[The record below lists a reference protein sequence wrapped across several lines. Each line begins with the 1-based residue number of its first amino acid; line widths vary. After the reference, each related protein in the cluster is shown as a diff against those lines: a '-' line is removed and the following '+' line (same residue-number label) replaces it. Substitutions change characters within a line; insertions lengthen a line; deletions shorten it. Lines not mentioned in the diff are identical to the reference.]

1 MPSKTDFNV
10 SPYYDDFSEA
20 KKFHRVMYRPAF
32 AVQAR
37 ELTTQQTILQNQ
49 IEKLGDSIYK
59 HGSMV
64 IPGEA
69 IYDLNYY
76 SVKLTSFTGTL
87 SNFVGSNVTGGTSG
101 VVADVVAV
109 VATDG
114 TDPDTLFVKY
124 KNSGTD
130 NASDK
135 FTDGETLTSAVSS
148 GETAVVDTCTTGSA
162 AHIEAGT
169 YYINGFFVEVDQQT
183 LTLDKYTNTPS
194 YRVGLTIGESFIT
207 STDDT
212 SLLDNAT
219 GSSNENATGAHRF
232 KITLTLTKLSLTSTA
247 DASFVELFRLKNGK
261 IQNKPFDPNSRTSI
275 EDTLARRTF
284 DESGNY
290 VVNDFELDIRE
301 HLLSGSNRG
310 VYATGATSDD
320 GNTASE
326 SKLAFG
332 LSQGKAYVH
341 GYEIGKIG
349 TTYVDVDK
357 ARDFETDTG
366 STTRFN
372 VGSFVNVENVFGSP
386 DINFVS
392 GEVENYKTLR
402 LVDEAH
408 STRGTVF
415 GTSLAHIYDIGR
427 AKTRAFEYNAGTAAS
442 TDSGTTTMLSNSV
455 TTDVKFKH
463 FLFDVE
469 MFAHLNVSGIM
480 SGALTTGDKLTG
492 GTSGATGIVESVT
505 TEGSATIT
513 GATQAD
519 PVVVSMSGGHNFT
532 DGQQIQIASVGGMTE
547 LNTNDGGSTSIYT
560 VKNTTS
566 TTLELFTAQ
575 TAATTV
581 VEPVDGTG
589 FTAYSSGGTAKH
601 TTIVLND
608 VQGEFVGGETITAP
622 TNSRSGTVQF
632 DSIGCKGFE
641 IKDFGQTKGISMAGS
656 PTYTSNVSL
665 DSTYGD
671 NTTLT
676 GVITTVN
683 PDVSPG
689 SIIMNG
695 TDANSANAGDS
706 IILEDGTETG
716 DLVNAI
722 GLENPA
728 DQADILV
735 GSGTKFTTEL
745 KIGDQINFT
754 DDGGSSVTRIVQNIE
769 SDTRLQTVRDLSTA
783 VATSRELVRQRTK
796 IQDAITNTAIFKLP
810 YNVVKTLL
818 TTDNSGLSDTSFKIR
833 RQFVTTLSSSG
844 TATFT
849 AGTNE
854 VFTAFSEGDY
864 TLSIMAVGSGSTGAA
879 GDIISLSTGSDFS
892 LGGSP
897 TGKTLT
903 IDLGSGYNAHKV
915 KLTATISASV
925 VGAKTKTNTSGETV
939 TVDTEALATD
949 DFISLGKA
957 DVHKL
962 NSVFMAD
969 DFDTAATT
977 SDTDITRRFE
987 LDTGQRD
994 NFYDIGR
1001 LKLKA
1006 GENPP
1011 TGRLLINFDYFEHG
1025 AGNFFSVDS
1034 YSGFTYK
1041 DIPGYTS
1048 DVTGQQFPLRD
1059 CLDFRPRVDD
1069 ASTINSG
1076 GVDRSF
1082 DGTGASA
1089 IEFTKI
1095 NTDVTADLEY
1105 YLANRARV
1113 YLTSKGQF
1121 EVVKGA
1127 SAIEPG
1133 FGEQLKDAIHLYDVY
1148 MPAYTFDTD
1157 TIEIKAIDNRR
1168 YTMRDIGGLHK
1179 RLENVEYYTQL
1190 NLLEQDAKALQ
1201 IQDADGFDRFKNG
1214 FIVDNFTGH
1223 GIGDVSDPDYSIS
1236 MDMAAGE
1243 LRPSHHMDN
1252 SNLIESDSSLAN
1264 SDAMTDAI
1272 RSTNG
1277 YKKTGDLITLPYTET
1292 TEIEQ
1297 QFASTTVNLN
1307 PYDVISFVGQVT
1319 LTPDQDDWMETE
1331 TLPEM
1336 TIEIPGVFDTLTDAA
1351 GANVQE
1357 INLGTVW
1364 NEWNNNWSS
1373 IDVAGTEVTERT
1385 GQQRRNQ
1392 WPFLR
1397 RAGERTTVATQE
1409 VNNRTRTGIRTTLQP
1424 GGLRNT
1430 SIGNRVVQVAFATF
1444 IRAKDISFSA
1454 VGMKPDTRIYPF
1466 FDGVDISTLVTPTG
1480 STAGA
1485 ALTTDSTGAAT
1496 GVFALP
1502 TPTVDS
1508 NPRWRTGKRT
1518 FRLTSSSTNS
1528 KVSGLVTTSAESDY
1542 TAKGLVQTVQGT
1554 VISTRETQV
1563 QRTTQ
1568 TDSSQIIGAIGTRV
1582 VRETGGEWFDP
1593 VCQSFMV
1600 DQTDGIYVTS
1610 IEVYFASKSS
1620 AVPVTLQIRTMTNGY
1635 PTTTVVPFG
1644 EKTVAAADISTS
1656 TDAST
1661 ATKFT
1666 FPSPVFL
1673 QNGIEYA
1680 FCVISNT
1687 DEYTMYTARL
1697 GQTTLDAT
1705 RLISQQPYLGSMFK
1719 SQNASTWTADQNE
1732 DVKFKINRASF
1743 TTNTDGVVYLVNDEL
1758 PTKTLRQNPIT
1769 TIAGT
1774 TNEGINASVTSVAMV
1789 STKQFPTSGT
1799 ILIGSEQITY
1809 TGKSST
1815 ALTGLTRGANS
1826 TTAATHSSGAAVG
1839 SLEMRV
1845 HHRNHGM
1852 HGTSNNVTIAGV
1864 ASGTYNGVA
1873 STNINGTYTSIKD
1886 PKMHSYVITAQN
1898 SDFATALGDVG
1909 STTVTATRNIL
1920 FDVLQPVAGII
1931 QPPGT
1936 TIGTTL
1942 RATTGKTLEGS
1953 ETEFSLVTASNQ
1965 VAVELNEDYYM
1976 TSPKIVASAINE
1988 TNEMSSSKSLNLNI
2002 TLNSTA
2008 ENLSPVVDTTRLST
2022 HLIRNNFYS
2031 PVSGTT
2037 PDFVADTAKSGGSSA
2052 ARYVTKPIV
2061 LTNNSTALDIRL
2073 SAYVPSTSEVEM
2085 YFRTTSADDA
2095 RSIKE
2100 LAWTPFND
2108 DGSPDTA
2115 VTPTDDN
2122 KTFKE
2127 HQYSVSDLPSFTSF
2141 QLKIVL
2147 KGTISSYPPRV
2158 KDLRGIALA
2167 V

>member
-37 ELTTQQTILQNQ
+37 ELTTQQAILQNQ

-76 SVKLTSFTGTL
+76 AVKLTSFTGTL
-87 SNFVGSNVTGGTSG
+87 ANFVGSNVTGGTSG

-135 FTDGETLTSAVSS
+135 FTDGESLTSGAST
-148 GETAVVDTCTTGSA
+148 GETGVVNTCATGSA

-194 YRVGLTIGESFIT
+194 YRVGLTINETFTT

-219 GSSNENATGAHRF
+219 GSSNENASGAHRF
-232 KITLTLTKLSLTSTA
+232 KITLTLSKLSLTSTA
-247 DASFVELFRLKNGK
+247 DSNFVELFRLKSGK
-261 IQNKPFDPNSRTSI
+261 VQNKPFDPNSRTSI

-310 VYATGATSDD
+310 IYATGATSDD

-326 SKLAFG
+326 AKLAFG

-341 GYEIGKIG
+341 GYEIKKIG
-349 TTYVDVDK
+349 TTYIDVDK
-357 ARDFETDTG
+357 ARDFETDSG
-366 STTRFN
+366 STTRYN
-372 VGSFVNVENVFGSP
+372 IGSFVNVENVFGTP

-392 GEVENYKTLR
+392 GDIENYKILR

-408 STRGTVF
+408 ATRGTVF
-415 GTSLAHIYDIGR
+415 GTSLAHVFDIGR
-427 AKTRAFEYNAGTAAS
+427 AKTRAFEFHSGNAVS
-442 TDSGTTTMLSNSV
+442 PDSGTTTHLSNAN
-455 TTDVKFKH
+455 TTNVKFKH

-469 MFAHLNVSGIM
+469 MFAHVNVSGIM

-492 GTSGATGIVESVT
+492 GTSGATGIVESIT

-513 GATQAD
+513 GATQAE

-532 DGQQIQIASVGGMTE
+532 DGQQVVIASVAGMTDI
-547 LNTNDGGSTSIYT
+547 NDTFT
-560 VKNTTS
+560 VHNATATTF
-566 TTLELFTAQ
+566 ELFTAQ

-608 VQGEFVGGETITAP
+608 IQGEFVGGETITAP
-622 TNSRSGTVQF
+622 TNSRTGTVQF

-665 DSTYGD
+665 DSTFGD
-671 NTTLT
+671 NKTLS
-676 GVITTVN
+676 GVVTTVN
-683 PDVSPG
+683 PDASPG
-689 SIIMNG
+689 GVIMDG
-695 TDANSANAGDS
+695 HQVSADGDPLIVDSQGDS
-706 IILEDGTETG
+706 IILEDATDSTDIIFG
-716 DLVNAI
+716 I
-722 GLENPA
+722 GLENPV
-728 DQADILV
+728 DQSDILV

-745 KIGDQINFT
+745 KIGDQINFI
-754 DDGGSSVTRIVQNIE
+754 DDSGSSVTRIVQNIE
-769 SDTRLQTVRDLSTA
+769 SDTRLQTVRDLGTA

-796 IQDAITNTAIFKLP
+796 IQDAITNTSIFELP
-810 YNVVKTLL
+810 YQIVKTLL
-818 TTDNSGLSDTSFKIR
+818 TTDNSGLSDTSIKIR
-833 RQFVTTLSSSG
+833 RQFTTTLSSSG
-844 TATFT
+844 TQTFT

-864 TLSIMAVGSGSTGAA
+864 SLSIMTTGSGTTGAA
-879 GDIISLSTGSDFS
+879 GDLISLSTTGDFS

-903 IDLGSGYNAHKV
+903 IDLGSGYNGHKV
-915 KLTATISASV
+915 KLTATLSTSV
-925 VGAKTKTNTSGETV
+925 VSAKTKTNTSGETV
-939 TVDTEALATD
+939 TIDTEALATD

-994 NFYDIGR
+994 NFYVIGR

-1006 GENPP
+1006 GESPP
-1011 TGRLLINFDYFEHG
+1011 TGRLLINFDFFSHG

-1034 YSGFTYK
+1034 YSGFNYT
-1041 DIPGYTS
+1041 DIPGYQS
-1048 DVTGQQFPLRD
+1048 DVTGKQFALRD

-1089 IEFTKI
+1089 IEFMKI

-1105 YLANRARV
+1105 YLSKRARI

-1121 EVVKGA
+1121 EVVSGA

-1133 FGEQLKDAIHLYDVY
+1133 FGETLKDAIHLYDVY
-1148 MPAYTFDTD
+1148 MPAYTFDTS

-1168 YTMRDIGGLHK
+1168 YTMRDIGSLHK
-1179 RLENVEYYTQL
+1179 RIEAVEYYTQL
-1190 NLLEQDAKALQ
+1190 SLLEQDAKSLQ
-1201 IQDADGFDRFKNG
+1201 IQDADGLDRFKNG

-1223 GIGDVSDPDYSIS
+1223 GIGDVTDPDYSIS

-1252 SNLIESDSSLAN
+1252 SNLIEADSSLEN
-1264 SDAMTDAI
+1264 SAAMTDAI
-1272 RSTNG
+1272 RTTNG
-1277 YKKTGDLITLPYTET
+1277 YQKTGDLITLPYTET

-1297 QFASTTVNLN
+1297 QFASTTVKLN
-1307 PYDVISFVGQVT
+1307 PYDVISFVGQVV

-1336 TIEIPGVFDTLTDAA
+1336 TIEIPGVFDTLTG
-1351 GANVQE
+1351 GANENVQE
-1357 INLGTVW
+1357 LNLGTVW
-1364 NEWNNNWSS
+1364 NEWNNNWTSVD
-1373 IDVAGTEVTERT
+1373 IAGTENTERMT
-1385 GQQRRNQ
+1385 ERRGGP
-1392 WPFLR
+1392 WPWIR
-1397 RAGERTTVATQE
+1397 RVDRTTIETQNI
-1409 VNNRTRTGIRTTLQP
+1409 NNRTRTGVRTTLIP

-1454 VGMKPDTRIYPF
+1454 KGMKPDTRIFPF

-1485 ALTTDSTGAAT
+1485 ALTTNASGAAS

-1502 TPTVDS
+1502 TPTNED
-1508 NPRWRTGKRT
+1508 NPKWRTGKRT

-1528 KVSGLVTTSAESDY
+1528 KVEGLVTTSAESDY

-1554 VISTRETQV
+1554 VISTRETTV

-1582 VRETGGEWFDP
+1582 VRDNTGAWFDP

-1600 DQTDGIYVTS
+1600 DQTDGIYITS

-1620 AVPVTLQIRTMTNGY
+1620 TIPVTTQIRTMTNGY

-1644 EKTVAAADISTS
+1644 EITVDAADISTS

-1719 SQNASTWTADQNE
+1719 SQNASTWTAEQNE
-1732 DVKFKINRASF
+1732 DVKFKINRAKF
-1743 TTNTDGVVYLVNDEL
+1743 TTNTDGVAYLVNDEL

-1769 TIAGT
+1769 TIAGSL
-1774 TNEGINASVTSVAMV
+1774 NDSINSSVTTIPLS

-1809 TGKSST
+1809 TGKTST
-1815 ALTGLTRGANS
+1815 TLTGATREVNS
-1826 TTAATHSSGAAVG
+1826 TTAASHSSGAAVG
-1839 SLEMRV
+1839 SLEMKV

-1852 HGTSNNVTIAGV
+1852 HGTSNNVTIAGI

-1909 STTVTATRNIL
+1909 GTSVTATRNIL
-1920 FDVLQPVAGII
+1920 YDVVQPVAGVI
-1931 QPPGT
+1931 QPPNT
-1936 TIGTTL
+1936 TINATL

-1953 ETEFSLVTASNQ
+1953 ETEFSLTTASNQ
-1965 VAVELNEDYYM
+1965 VAVELNEDYYF
-1976 TSPKIVASAINE
+1976 TGPKLVASAINE
-1988 TNEMSSSKSLNLNI
+1988 TNEMSSSKSLNLNL
-2002 TLNSTA
+2002 TFNSTA
-2008 ENLSPVVDTTRLST
+2008 DNLSPVIDTSRLST
-2022 HLIRNNFYS
+2022 HLIRNHLYS
-2031 PVSGTT
+2031 PVS
-2037 PDFVADTAKSGGSSA
+2037 
-2052 ARYVTKPIV
+2052 
-2061 LTNNSTALDIRL
+2061 
-2073 SAYVPSTSEVEM
+2073 
-2085 YFRTTSADDA
+2085 
-2095 RSIKE
+2095 
-2100 LAWTPFND
+2100 
-2108 DGSPDTA
+2108 
-2115 VTPTDDN
+2115 
-2122 KTFKE
+2122 
-2127 HQYSVSDLPSFTSF
+2127 
-2141 QLKIVL
+2141 
-2147 KGTISSYPPRV
+2147 
-2158 KDLRGIALA
+2158 
-2167 V
+2167 

>member
-10 SPYYDDFSEA
+10 SPYYDDFSES

-64 IPGEA
+64 IPGESV
-69 IYDLNYY
+69 YDLSYY
-76 SVKLTSFTGTL
+76 AVKLTSFTGTL
-87 SNFVGSNVTGGTSG
+87 TNFVGSNVTGGTSG

-109 VATDG
+109 VGTDG

-135 FTDGETLTSAVSS
+135 FTDGEPLTSSVSS
-148 GETAVVDTCTTGSA
+148 GETAVVNTCATGSA

-169 YYINGFFVEVDQQT
+169 YYINGFFVEVDKQT
-183 LTLDKYTNTPS
+183 ITLDKYTNTPS
-194 YRVGLTIGESFIT
+194 YRVGLTINETFTT
-207 STDDT
+207 STDDS

-232 KITLTLTKLSLTSTA
+232 KINLTLTKLSTTSTE
-247 DASFVELFRLKNGK
+247 DSNFVELFRLKDGK
-261 IQNKPFDPNSRTSI
+261 IQNKPFDPRDPTFL

-301 HLLSGSNRG
+301 HLLSGTNRG
-310 VYATGATSDD
+310 IYAAGTTSDD
-320 GNTASE
+320 GNTATDD
-326 SKLAFG
+326 KLAFG

-341 GYEIGKIG
+341 GYEISKIG

-357 ARDFETDTG
+357 ARDFETDSG
-366 STTRFN
+366 ATTRYN
-372 VGSFVNVENVFGSP
+372 IGSFVNVENVFGSP

-392 GEVENYKTLR
+392 GEVENYKSLR
-402 LVDEAH
+402 LVDTKHA
-408 STRGTVF
+408 TRGTVF
-415 GTSLAHIYDIGR
+415 GTSLAHVFDIGR
-427 AKTRAFEYNAGTAAS
+427 AKTRAFEFNSGTAVS
-442 TDSGTTTMLSNSV
+442 PDSGTTSHLSND
-455 TTDVKFKH
+455 TTKDVKFKH
-463 FLFDVE
+463 FLFDIE
-469 MFAHLNVSGIM
+469 MFAHINVNGAM

-492 GTSGATGIVESVT
+492 GTSGATGIIESIS
-505 TEGSATIT
+505 TEGTATVT

-532 DGQQIQIASVGGMTE
+532 DGQQVTISSVSGMTDI
-547 LNTNDGGSTSIYT
+547 NSTFT
-560 VKNTTS
+560 VHNATATTF
-566 TTLELFTAQ
+566 ELFTAQ

-589 FTAYSSGGTAKH
+589 FSAYTSGGTVVH

-608 VQGEFVGGETITAP
+608 LQGEFVGGETITAP
-622 TNSRSGTVQF
+622 TNSRTGTVQF
-632 DSIGCKGFE
+632 DSLGCKGFE
-641 IKDFGQTKGISMAGS
+641 EKDFGQTKGISMAGS

-665 DSTYGD
+665 DSVFGE
-671 NTTLT
+671 NTTLS
-676 GVITTVN
+676 GVVTTVN
-683 PDVSPG
+683 PSTSFG
-689 SIIMNG
+689 SIVLDG
-695 TDANSANAGDS
+695 TDATGADSEDS
-706 IILEDGTETG
+706 IILEDETETG
-716 DLVNAI
+716 DLVVAI

-728 DQADILV
+728 DQDDVLV
-735 GSGTKFTTEL
+735 GSGTKFLTEL
-745 KIGDQINFT
+745 KIGDQINFI

-769 SDTRLQTVRDLSTA
+769 SNTRLQTVRDLSTA
-783 VATSRELVRQRTK
+783 TATSRELVRQRTK
-796 IQDAITNTAIFKLP
+796 IQDSITNTSIFRLP
-810 YNVVKTLL
+810 YEVVKTLL
-818 TTDNSGLSDTSFKIR
+818 TGDNSGLSDTSFKFR

-854 VFTAFSEGDY
+854 VFTAFSENDY
-864 TLSIMAVGSGSTGAA
+864 TLTIMTTGSGTTGAA
-879 GDIISLSTGSDFS
+879 GDVISLSTGSDFT
-892 LGGSP
+892 LAGSP

-915 KLTATISASV
+915 KLTATMSGSV
-925 VGAKTKTNTSGETV
+925 LSAKTKTNTTGQTV
-939 TVDTEALATD
+939 TVDTLALATD

-962 NSVFMAD
+962 NSVFMAA
-969 DFDTAATT
+969 DFDTAAATT
-977 SDTDITRRFE
+977 DTDITRRFE

-1006 GENPP
+1006 GESPP

-1034 YSGFTYK
+1034 YSGFAYK
-1041 DIPGYTS
+1041 DIPDYTS
-1048 DVTGQQFPLRD
+1048 DTTGQDFVLRD
-1059 CLDFRPRVDD
+1059 SLDFRPRVDN

-1076 GVDRSF
+1076 DIDRSF

-1089 IEFTKI
+1089 IEFMKI

-1105 YLANRARV
+1105 YLSNRARV
-1113 YLTSKGQF
+1113 YLSSKGQF
-1121 EVVKGA
+1121 VVVRGA
-1127 SAIEPG
+1127 SAIEPA
-1133 FGEQLKDAIHLYDVY
+1133 FGETLKDAIHLYDAFI
-1148 MPAYTFDTD
+1148 PAFTFNTSD
-1157 TIEIKAIDNRR
+1157 IEIKAIDNRR

-1179 RLENVEYYTQL
+1179 RIESVEFYTQL
-1190 NLLEQDAKALQ
+1190 NLLEQDAKSLQ

-1223 GIGDVSDPDYSIS
+1223 GIGDVSDNDYSIS

-1252 SNLIESDSSLAN
+1252 SNLIEADSSLEN
-1264 SDAMTDAI
+1264 STAMTDAI
-1272 RSTNG
+1272 RTTNG
-1277 YKKTGDLITLPYTET
+1277 YQKTGDLITLPYTEI

-1297 QFASTTVNLN
+1297 QYASTVVNLN
-1307 PYDVISFVGQVT
+1307 PYDVISFTGQVV

-1336 TIEIPGVFDTLTDAA
+1336 TIEIPSIFDTLTDTA
-1351 GANVQE
+1351 GEAVRE
-1357 INLGTVW
+1357 LNLGTVW
-1364 NEWNNNWSS
+1364 NEWNNNWTSV
-1373 IDVAGTEVTERT
+1373 DVAGTESTSSRWER
-1385 GQQRRNQ
+1385 GRGRR
-1392 WPFLR
+1392 R
-1397 RAGERTTVATQE
+1397 VDTTTVRTQE
-1409 VNNRTRTGIRTTLQP
+1409 VNNRTRTGIRTSLIP

-1430 SIGNRVVQVAFATF
+1430 NIGNRVVQVAFATF
-1444 IRAKDISFSA
+1444 IRAKDISFTA
-1454 VGMKPDTRIYPF
+1454 KGMKPDTRIYPF
-1466 FDGVDISTLVTPTG
+1466 FDGVDISAYVTPTG

-1485 ALTTDSTGAAT
+1485 ALTTNAVGTAT

-1502 TPTVDS
+1502 TSTVDA
-1508 NPRWRTGKRT
+1508 NPRWRVGTRT

-1528 KVSGLVTTSAESDY
+1528 KVSGLVSTSAESDY

-1554 VISTRETQV
+1554 VISTREARV
-1563 QRTTQ
+1563 QRVTA
-1568 TDSSQIIGAIGTRV
+1568 TDTDQITGAIGTRV
-1582 VRETGGEWFDP
+1582 VRETRGGWSDP
-1593 VCQSFMV
+1593 VCQSFLV
-1600 DQTDGIYVTS
+1600 DQVDGIYVTS
-1610 IEVYFASKSS
+1610 IEVFFASKSS
-1620 AVPVTLQIRTMTNGY
+1620 TIPVTTQIRTMVNGY
-1635 PTTTVVPFG
+1635 PTTTVVPFA
-1644 EKTVAAADISTS
+1644 EVTVDAADISTS

-1680 FCVISNT
+1680 FCVLSNT
-1687 DEYTMYTARL
+1687 DEYTMYTSRL
-1697 GQTTLDAT
+1697 GQTTLDGA

-1743 TTNTDGVVYLVNDEL
+1743 TTNTSGTVHLVNDEL
-1758 PTKTLRQNPIT
+1758 PTKTLRLNPIT
-1769 TIAGT
+1769 TITGT
-1774 TNEGINASVTSVAMV
+1774 LNEGLDDSETEIDVV

-1799 ILIGSEQITY
+1799 ILIDSEQMTY
-1809 TGKSST
+1809 TGKT
-1815 ALTGLTRGANS
+1815 ATSLTGVTRGANS
-1826 TTAATHSSGAAVG
+1826 TTEATHTSGATIGTTA
-1839 SLEMRV
+1839 LRV
-1845 HHRNHGM
+1845 THRNHGM
-1852 HGTSNNVTIAGV
+1852 HGTSNNVTIAGI

-1873 STNINGTYTSIKD
+1873 STNINGTYTSISD
-1886 PKMHSYVITAQN
+1886 IKMHSYVITAQN

-1909 STTVTATRNIL
+1909 GATVTATRNIL
-1920 FDVLQPVAGII
+1920 YDVIQPVAGVI
-1931 QPPGT
+1931 QPPNT
-1936 TIGTTL
+1936 TIGATL
-1942 RATTGKTLEGS
+1942 RATTGKTLEGT
-1953 ETEFSLVTASNQ
+1953 ETEFTLTTASDK
-1965 VAVELNEDYYM
+1965 VAVELNEDYYF
-1976 TSPKIVASAINE
+1976 TGPKLVASAINE
-1988 TNEMSSSKSLNLNI
+1988 TNEMSGGKSLNLDI
-2002 TLNSTA
+2002 TIDSTA

-2022 HLIRNNFYS
+2022 HLIRNHLYN
-2031 PVSGTT
+2031 PVEGTT
-2037 PDFVADTAKSGGSSA
+2037 PDFVADTAKSGGSSSA
-2052 ARYVTKPIV
+2052 KYVTRPVKLI
-2061 LTNNSTALDIRL
+2061 NDSTALDIRL

-2085 YFRTTSADDA
+2085 YFRTSAADDA
-2095 RSIKE
+2095 RNIKE
-2100 LAWTPFND
+2100 LVWTPFND

-2122 KTFKE
+2122 STFKE
-2127 HQYSVSDLPSFTSF
+2127 HQYSVSDLPTFTSF

-2147 KGTISSYPPRV
+2147 KGTVSSYPPRV

>member
-69 IYDLNYY
+69 IYDLNYFA
-76 SVKLTSFTGTL
+76 VKLTSFTGTL
-87 SNFVGSNVTGGTSG
+87 TNFVGNNVTGGTSG

-135 FTDGETLTSAVSS
+135 FTDGESLTSSVSS
-148 GETAVVDTCTTGSA
+148 GETAVVNTCATGSA

-169 YYINGFFVEVDQQT
+169 YYINGFFVEVDKQT

-194 YRVGLTIGESFIT
+194 YRVGLTINESFIT

-232 KITLTLTKLSLTSTA
+232 KIDLTLTKLSLTSTA
-247 DASFVELFRLKNGK
+247 DANFVELFRLKSGK
-261 IQNKPFDPNSRTSI
+261 VQNKPFDPDSRTSI

-310 VYATGATSDD
+310 IYSTGATSDD
-320 GNTASE
+320 GNTATDD
-326 SKLAFG
+326 KLAFG

-341 GYEIGKIG
+341 GYEIQKIG
-349 TTYVDVDK
+349 TTYIDVDK

-372 VGSFVNVENVFGSP
+372 VGSFVNVENVFGTP

-392 GEVENYKTLR
+392 GEIENYKTLR
-402 LVDEAH
+402 LVDEKHA
-408 STRGTVF
+408 TRGTVF
-415 GTSLAHIYDIGR
+415 GTSLAHVFDIGR
-427 AKTRAFEYNAGTAAS
+427 AKTRAFEHNSGNAAS

-463 FLFDVE
+463 FLFDIE
-469 MFAHLNVSGIM
+469 MFAHLNVNGIM

-492 GTSGATGIVESVT
+492 GTSGATGIVESIT

-519 PVVVSMSGGHNFT
+519 PVVVTMSSGHNFT
-532 DGQQIQIASVGGMTE
+532 DGQQVEISGVGGMTE
-547 LNTNDGGSTSIYT
+547 LNTNDGGSSSIFT
-560 VKNTTS
+560 VHNATDTTF
-566 TTLELFTAQ
+566 ELFTKQ

-581 VEPVDGTG
+581 VEPLDGTSFSA
-589 FTAYSSGGTAKH
+589 FTSGGDVKH

-608 VQGEFVGGETITAP
+608 IQGEFVGGETITAP
-622 TNSRSGTVQF
+622 TNSRTGTVQF

-656 PTYTSNVSL
+656 PTYTANTSL
-665 DSTYGD
+665 DSTFGD
-671 NTTLT
+671 NKTLS
-676 GVITTVN
+676 GLITTVN
-683 PDVSPG
+683 PDLSPG
-689 SIIMNG
+689 SIILDG
-695 TDANSANAGDS
+695 TDANSADAGDS

-722 GLENPA
+722 GLENPI
-728 DQADILV
+728 DQADVLV
-735 GSGTKFTTEL
+735 GSGTKFTSEL
-745 KIGDQINFT
+745 KIGDQINFI
-754 DDGGSSVTRIVQNIE
+754 DDTGSSVTRIVQNIE
-769 SDTRLQTVRDLSTA
+769 SNTRLQTVRDLGTA
-783 VATSRELVRQRTK
+783 VATSRELVRQRAK
-796 IQDAITNTAIFKLP
+796 IQDATTNTAIFRLP
-810 YNVVKTLL
+810 YDVVKTLL
-818 TTDNSGLSDTSFKIR
+818 TTDNDSLSDTSFKIR

-854 VFTAFSEGDY
+854 VFTAFTENDY
-864 TLSIMAVGSGSTGAA
+864 SLSIMATGSGSTGAA
-879 GDIISLSTGSDFS
+879 GDIISLSTSGDFS

-903 IDLGSGYNAHKV
+903 IDLGTGYNTHKV
-915 KLTATISASV
+915 KLTATLTTSV
-925 VGAKTKTNTSGETV
+925 VSAKTKTNTTDQTV

-969 DFDTAATT
+969 DFSTAATT

-1006 GENPP
+1006 GESPP

-1025 AGNFFSVDS
+1025 SGNFFSVDS

-1041 DIPGYTS
+1041 DIPGYES
-1048 DVTGQQFPLRD
+1048 DVTGEQFSLRD
-1059 CLDFRPRVDD
+1059 CLDFRPRVDN

-1076 GVDRSF
+1076 DVDRSF

-1089 IEFTKI
+1089 IEFMKI

-1105 YLANRARV
+1105 YLSKRARV
-1113 YLTSKGQF
+1113 YLTSKGNF
-1121 EVVKGA
+1121 EVVEGA
-1127 SAIEPG
+1127 SAIQPG
-1133 FGEQLKDAIHLYDVY
+1133 YGEALKDAIHLYDVFI
-1148 MPAYTFDTD
+1148 PAFTFDTS
-1157 TIEIKAIDNRR
+1157 TIQISSIDNRR

-1179 RLENVEYYTQL
+1179 RVENVEFYTQL
-1190 NLLEQDAKALQ
+1190 NLLEQDAKTLQ

-1214 FIVDNFTGH
+1214 FVVDNFTGH
-1223 GIGDVSDPDYSIS
+1223 SIGDVTDPDYSIS
-1236 MDMAAGE
+1236 MDMGAGE

-1252 SNLIESDSSLAN
+1252 SNLIESDSSLEN
-1264 SDAMTDAI
+1264 SASMTDAI
-1272 RSTNG
+1272 RTTNG
-1277 YKKTGDLITLPYTET
+1277 YQKTGDLITLPYTEQ

-1297 QFASTTVNLN
+1297 TFASTTVNLN

-1319 LTPDQDDWMETE
+1319 LTPNQDDWMETE

-1336 TIEIPGVFDTLTDAA
+1336 TIEIPGVFDTLTADANE
-1351 GANVQE
+1351 NVQE
-1357 INLGTVW
+1357 LNLGTVW
-1364 NEWNNNWSS
+1364 NEWNNNWTS
-1373 IDVAGTEVTERT
+1373 IDIPGTEQENNFRERR
-1385 GQQRRNQ
+1385 GQ
-1392 WPFLR
+1392 WPFVR
-1397 RAGERTTVATQE
+1397 NVRNETVDTLNF
-1409 VNNRTRTGIRTTLQP
+1409 NNRTRTGIRTTLVP

-1454 VGMKPDTRIYPF
+1454 VGMKPDTRIFPF
-1466 FDGVDISTLVTPTG
+1466 FDGIDISSLVTPTG
-1480 STAGA
+1480 SSAGA
-1485 ALTTDSTGAAT
+1485 ALTTDSTGAAS

-1518 FRLTSSSTNS
+1518 FRLTSSSTN
-1528 KVSGLVTTSAESDY
+1528 VQTEGLVTTSAEADY

-1568 TDSSQIIGAIGTRV
+1568 TETNQIMGAIGTRV
-1582 VRETGGEWFDP
+1582 VRDETGAWFDP
-1593 VCQSFMV
+1593 VCQSFMI
-1600 DQTDGIYVTS
+1600 DQTNGIYVTS
-1610 IEVYFASKSS
+1610 IEVFFASKSS
-1620 AVPVTLQIRTMTNGY
+1620 SIPVTCQIRTMTNGY
-1635 PTTTVVPFG
+1635 PTTVVVPFG
-1644 EKTVAAADISTS
+1644 EATVAAADISTS

-1743 TTNTDGVVYLVNDEL
+1743 TTNTTGTVNLVNDVL
-1758 PTKTLRQNPIT
+1758 PVKTLRLNPIT

-1774 TNEGINASVTSVAMV
+1774 TNEAINDSATSVEMI

-1809 TGKSST
+1809 TGKTST
-1815 ALTGLTRGANS
+1815 SLTGLTRGANS
-1826 TTAATHSSGAAVG
+1826 TSAASHSSGVAVG
-1839 SLEMRV
+1839 STSLRI

-1873 STNINGTYTSIKD
+1873 STNINGDYTSISD
-1886 PKMHSYVITAQN
+1886 IKMHSYVITAQN

-1909 STTVTATRNIL
+1909 GSTVTATRNIL
-1920 FDVLQPVAGII
+1920 WDVIQPVAGVI
-1931 QPPGT
+1931 QPPNT
-1936 TIGTTL
+1936 TISTTL
-1942 RATTGKTLEGS
+1942 RSTTGKTLEGS
-1953 ETEFSLVTASNQ
+1953 ETEFSLVTSSNA

-1976 TSPKIVASAINE
+1976 TGPKLVASAINE
-1988 TNEMSSSKSLNLNI
+1988 TNEMSGSKSLNVNI
-2002 TLNSTA
+2002 ALNSTA
-2008 ENLSPVVDTTRLST
+2008 ENLSPVVDTTRLSA
-2022 HLIRNNFYS
+2022 HLIRNHLYN

-2052 ARYVTKPIV
+2052 AKYVTKPIL
-2061 LTNNSTALDIRL
+2061 LTNNSTALDVRL
-2073 SAYVPSTSEVEM
+2073 SADVPSTSSIEM
-2085 YFRTTSADDA
+2085 YFRTTAADDA

-2100 LAWTPFND
+2100 LVWTPFND
-2108 DGSPDTA
+2108 DGSADVA
-2115 VTPTDDN
+2115 VTPTDDE
-2122 KTFKE
+2122 TFKE
-2127 HQYSVSDLPSFTSF
+2127 HKFSVSDLPSFTSF

-2147 KGTISSYPPRV
+2147 KGTVSSYPPRV

>member
-10 SPYYDDFSEA
+10 SPYYDDFSES

-64 IPGEA
+64 IPGESV
-69 IYDLNYY
+69 YDLSYY
-76 SVKLTSFTGTL
+76 AVKLTSFTGTL
-87 SNFVGSNVTGGTSG
+87 TNFVGSNVTGGTSG

-109 VATDG
+109 VGTDG

-130 NASDK
+130 NASSK
-135 FTDGETLTSAVSS
+135 FTDGESLTSGAST
-148 GETAVVDTCTTGSA
+148 GETAVVSSCATGSA

-169 YYINGFFVEVDQQT
+169 YYINGFFVEVDQQS
-183 LTLDKYTNTPS
+183 LILDKYTNTPS
-194 YRVGLTIGESFIT
+194 YRVGLTVEETFIT

-219 GSSNENATGAHRF
+219 GSSNANATGAHRY
-232 KITLTLTKLSLTSTA
+232 KINLTLAKLTEASTA
-247 DASFVELFRLKNGK
+247 DSSFVELFRLKDGK
-261 IQNKPFDPNSRTSI
+261 IQNKPFDPRDPTFL

-301 HLLSGSNRG
+301 HLLSGTNRG
-310 VYATGATSDD
+310 IYAAGTTSDD
-320 GNTASE
+320 GNTATDD
-326 SKLAFG
+326 KLAFG

-341 GYEIGKIG
+341 GYEISKIG

-357 ARDFETDTG
+357 ARDFETDSG
-366 STTRFN
+366 ATTRYN
-372 VGSFVNVENVFGSP
+372 IGSFVNVENVFGSP

-392 GEVENYKTLR
+392 GEVENYKSLR
-402 LVDEAH
+402 LVDTKHA
-408 STRGTVF
+408 TRGTVF
-415 GTSLAHIYDIGR
+415 GTSLAHVFDIGR
-427 AKTRAFEYNAGTAAS
+427 AKTRAFEFNSGTAVS
-442 TDSGTTTMLSNSV
+442 PDSGTTSHLSND
-455 TTDVKFKH
+455 TTKDVKFKH
-463 FLFDVE
+463 FLFDIE
-469 MFAHLNVSGIM
+469 MFAHINVNGAM

-492 GTSGATGIVESVT
+492 GTSGATGIIESIS
-505 TEGSATIT
+505 TEGTATVT

-532 DGQQIQIASVGGMTE
+532 DGQQVTISSVSGMTDI
-547 LNTNDGGSTSIYT
+547 NSTFT
-560 VKNTTS
+560 VHNATATTF
-566 TTLELFTAQ
+566 ELFTAQ

-589 FTAYSSGGTAKH
+589 FSAYTSGGTVVH

-608 VQGEFVGGETITAP
+608 LQGEFVGGETITAP
-622 TNSRSGTVQF
+622 TNSRTGTVQF
-632 DSIGCKGFE
+632 DSLGCKGFE
-641 IKDFGQTKGISMAGS
+641 EKDFGQTKGISMAGS

-665 DSTYGD
+665 DSVFGE
-671 NTTLT
+671 NTTLS
-676 GVITTVN
+676 GVVTTVN
-683 PDVSPG
+683 PSTSFG
-689 SIIMNG
+689 SIVLDG
-695 TDANSANAGDS
+695 TDATGADSEDS
-706 IILEDGTETG
+706 IILEDETETG
-716 DLVNAI
+716 DLVVAI

-728 DQADILV
+728 DQDDVLV
-735 GSGTKFTTEL
+735 GSGTKFLTEL
-745 KIGDQINFT
+745 KIGDQINFI

-769 SDTRLQTVRDLSTA
+769 SNTRLQTVRDLSTA
-783 VATSRELVRQRTK
+783 TATSRELVRQRTK
-796 IQDAITNTAIFKLP
+796 IQDSITNTSIFRLP
-810 YNVVKTLL
+810 YEVVKTLL
-818 TTDNSGLSDTSFKIR
+818 TGDNSGLSDTSFKFR

-854 VFTAFSEGDY
+854 VFTAFSENDY
-864 TLSIMAVGSGSTGAA
+864 TLTIMTTGSGTTGAA
-879 GDIISLSTGSDFS
+879 GDVISLSTGSDFT
-892 LGGSP
+892 LAGSP

-915 KLTATISASV
+915 KLTATMSGSV
-925 VGAKTKTNTSGETV
+925 LSAKTKTNTTGQTV
-939 TVDTEALATD
+939 TVDTLALATD

-962 NSVFMAD
+962 NSVFMAA
-969 DFDTAATT
+969 DFDTAAATT
-977 SDTDITRRFE
+977 DTDITRRFE

-1006 GENPP
+1006 GESPP

-1034 YSGFTYK
+1034 YSGFAYK
-1041 DIPGYTS
+1041 DIPDYTS
-1048 DVTGQQFPLRD
+1048 DTTGQDFVLRD
-1059 CLDFRPRVDD
+1059 SLDFRPRVDN

-1076 GVDRSF
+1076 DIDRSF

-1089 IEFTKI
+1089 IEFMKI

-1105 YLANRARV
+1105 YLSNRARV
-1113 YLTSKGQF
+1113 YLSSKGQF
-1121 EVVKGA
+1121 VVVRGA
-1127 SAIEPG
+1127 SAIEPA
-1133 FGEQLKDAIHLYDVY
+1133 FGETLKDAIHLYDAFI
-1148 MPAYTFDTD
+1148 PAFTFNTSD
-1157 TIEIKAIDNRR
+1157 IEIKAIDNRR

-1179 RLENVEYYTQL
+1179 RIESVEFYTQL
-1190 NLLEQDAKALQ
+1190 NLLEQDAKSLQ

-1223 GIGDVSDPDYSIS
+1223 GIGDVSDNDYSIS

-1252 SNLIESDSSLAN
+1252 SNLIEADSSLEN
-1264 SDAMTDAI
+1264 STAMTDAI
-1272 RSTNG
+1272 RTTNG
-1277 YKKTGDLITLPYTET
+1277 YQKTGDLITLPYTEI

-1297 QFASTTVNLN
+1297 QYASTVVNLN
-1307 PYDVISFVGQVT
+1307 PYDVISFTGQVV

-1336 TIEIPGVFDTLTDAA
+1336 TIEIPSIFDTLTDTA
-1351 GANVQE
+1351 GEAVRE
-1357 INLGTVW
+1357 LNLGTVW
-1364 NEWNNNWSS
+1364 NEWNNNWTSV
-1373 IDVAGTEVTERT
+1373 DVAGTESTSSRWER
-1385 GQQRRNQ
+1385 GRGRR
-1392 WPFLR
+1392 R
-1397 RAGERTTVATQE
+1397 VDTTTVRTQE
-1409 VNNRTRTGIRTTLQP
+1409 VNNRTRTGIRTSLIP

-1430 SIGNRVVQVAFATF
+1430 NIGNRVVQVAFATF
-1444 IRAKDISFSA
+1444 IRAKDISFTA
-1454 VGMKPDTRIYPF
+1454 KGMKPDTRIYPF
-1466 FDGVDISTLVTPTG
+1466 FDGVDISAYVTPTG

-1485 ALTTDSTGAAT
+1485 ALTTNAVGTAT

-1502 TPTVDS
+1502 TSTVDA
-1508 NPRWRTGKRT
+1508 NPRWRVGTRT

-1528 KVSGLVTTSAESDY
+1528 KVEGLVTTSAESDY

-1554 VISTRETQV
+1554 VISTREARV
-1563 QRTTQ
+1563 QRVTA
-1568 TDSSQIIGAIGTRV
+1568 TDTDQITGAIGTRV
-1582 VRETGGEWFDP
+1582 VRETRGGWSDP
-1593 VCQSFMV
+1593 VCQSFLV
-1600 DQTDGIYVTS
+1600 DQVDGIYVTS
-1610 IEVYFASKSS
+1610 IEVFFASKSS
-1620 AVPVTLQIRTMTNGY
+1620 TIPVTTQIRTMVNGY
-1635 PTTTVVPFG
+1635 PTTTVVPFA
-1644 EKTVAAADISTS
+1644 EVTVDAADISTS

-1680 FCVISNT
+1680 FCVLSNT
-1687 DEYTMYTARL
+1687 DEYTMYTSRL
-1697 GQTTLDAT
+1697 GQTTLDGA

-1743 TTNTDGVVYLVNDEL
+1743 TTNTSGTVHLVNDEL
-1758 PTKTLRQNPIT
+1758 PTKTLRLNPIT
-1769 TIAGT
+1769 TITGT
-1774 TNEGINASVTSVAMV
+1774 LNEGLDDSETEIDVV

-1799 ILIGSEQITY
+1799 ILIDSEQMTY
-1809 TGKSST
+1809 TGKT
-1815 ALTGLTRGANS
+1815 ATSLTGVTRGANS
-1826 TTAATHSSGAAVG
+1826 TTEATHTSGATIGTTA
-1839 SLEMRV
+1839 LRV
-1845 HHRNHGM
+1845 THRNHGM
-1852 HGTSNNVTIAGV
+1852 HGTSNNVTIAGI

-1873 STNINGTYTSIKD
+1873 STNINGTYTSISD
-1886 PKMHSYVITAQN
+1886 IKMHSYVITAQN

-1909 STTVTATRNIL
+1909 GATVTATRNIL
-1920 FDVLQPVAGII
+1920 YDVIQPVAGVI
-1931 QPPGT
+1931 QPPNT
-1936 TIGTTL
+1936 TIGATL
-1942 RATTGKTLEGS
+1942 RATTGKTLEGT
-1953 ETEFSLVTASNQ
+1953 ETEFTLTTASDK
-1965 VAVELNEDYYM
+1965 VAVELNEDYYF
-1976 TSPKIVASAINE
+1976 TGPKLVASAINE
-1988 TNEMSSSKSLNLNI
+1988 TNEMSGGKSLNLDI
-2002 TLNSTA
+2002 TIDSTA

-2022 HLIRNNFYS
+2022 HLIRNHLYN
-2031 PVSGTT
+2031 PVEGTT
-2037 PDFVADTAKSGGSSA
+2037 PDFVADTAKSGGSSSA
-2052 ARYVTKPIV
+2052 KYVTRPVKLI
-2061 LTNNSTALDIRL
+2061 NDSTALDIRL

-2085 YFRTTSADDA
+2085 YFRTSAADDA
-2095 RSIKE
+2095 RNIKE
-2100 LAWTPFND
+2100 LVWTPFND

-2122 KTFKE
+2122 STFKE
-2127 HQYSVSDLPSFTSF
+2127 HQYSVSDLPTFTSF

-2147 KGTISSYPPRV
+2147 KGTVSSYPPRV

>member
-10 SPYYDDFSEA
+10 SPYYDDFSES

-37 ELTTQQTILQNQ
+37 ELTSQQTILQNQ

-76 SVKLTSFTGTL
+76 AVKLTSFSGTL
-87 SNFVGSNVTGGTSG
+87 ANFVGSNVTGGTSG
-101 VVADVVAV
+101 VVAVVKAV

-130 NASDK
+130 NASAK
-135 FTDGETLTSAVSS
+135 FTDGESLTSAAST
-148 GETAVVDTCTTGSA
+148 GETAVVNTCATGSA

-194 YRVGLTIGESFIT
+194 YRVGLTINETFTT
-207 STDDT
+207 SSDDT

-219 GSSNENATGAHRF
+219 GSSNENASGAHRF
-232 KITLTLTKLSLTSTA
+232 KIDLTLTKLSLTSTA
-247 DASFVELFRLKNGK
+247 DANFVELFRLKSGK

-310 VYATGATSDD
+310 IYATGATSDD

-357 ARDFETDTG
+357 ARDFETDSG
-366 STTRFN
+366 STTRYN
-372 VGSFVNVENVFGSP
+372 IGSFVNVEEVFGTP

-392 GEVENYKTLR
+392 GEIENYKTLR
-402 LVDEAH
+402 LVDEKHA
-408 STRGTVF
+408 TRGTVF

-427 AKTRAFEYNAGTAAS
+427 AKTRAFEYNSGSAVS
-442 TDSGTTTMLSNSV
+442 PDSGTTTHLSNAS
-455 TTDVKFKH
+455 TTGVKFKH
-463 FLFDVE
+463 YLFDVE

-513 GATQAD
+513 GATQAE

-532 DGQQIQIASVGGMTE
+532 DGQQVVIASVAGMTDI
-547 LNTNDGGSTSIYT
+547 NSTFT
-560 VKNTTS
+560 VHNATDTTF
-566 TTLELFTAQ
+566 ELFTAQ

-589 FTAYSSGGTAKH
+589 FSAYTSGGTAKH

-622 TNSRSGTVQF
+622 TNSRTGTVQF
-632 DSIGCKGFE
+632 NSIGCKGFE
-641 IKDFGQTKGISMAGS
+641 VKDFTQTKGISMAGS

-665 DSTYGD
+665 DSTFGD
-671 NTTLT
+671 NKTLS
-676 GVITTVN
+676 GLITTVN
-683 PDVSPG
+683 PDASPG
-689 SIIMNG
+689 SIVMNG
-695 TDANSANAGDS
+695 TDANSTDADDS
-706 IILEDGTETG
+706 IILEDATETG

-722 GLENPA
+722 GLENPT
-728 DQADILV
+728 DQADVLV
-735 GSGTKFTTEL
+735 GSGTKFLTEL
-745 KIGDQINFT
+745 KIGDQINFI
-754 DDGGSSVTRIVQNIE
+754 DDTGSSVTRIVQNIE
-769 SDTRLQTVRDLSTA
+769 SNTRLQTVRDLGTA

-796 IQDAITNTAIFKLP
+796 LQDAITNKSIFKLP
-810 YNVVKTLL
+810 YDVVKTLL
-818 TTDNSGLSDTSFKIR
+818 TTDNDGLSDTSFKIR

-844 TATFT
+844 TQTFT

-854 VFTAFSEGDY
+854 VFTAFSENDY
-864 TLSIMAVGSGSTGAA
+864 SLSIMATGSGSTGAA
-879 GDIISLSTGSDFS
+879 GDVISLSTGSDFS

-903 IDLGSGYNAHKV
+903 IDLGSGYNTHKV
-915 KLTATISASV
+915 KLTATLSTSV
-925 VGAKTKTNTSGETV
+925 VSAKTKTNNANETV
-939 TVDTEALATD
+939 TIDTEALATD

-957 DVHKL
+957 DVRKL
-962 NSVFMAD
+962 NNVYMAD
-969 DFDTAATT
+969 DFDTVATT

-987 LDTGQRD
+987 LDTGMRD

-1001 LKLKA
+1001 LKLKP
-1006 GENPP
+1006 GESPP
-1011 TGRLLINFDYFEHG
+1011 TGRLLIDFDFFSHG

-1041 DIPGYTS
+1041 DIPAYTS
-1048 DVTGQQFPLRD
+1048 DVTGEVFALRD

-1076 GVDRSF
+1076 DVDRSF

-1089 IEFTKI
+1089 IEFMKI

-1121 EVVKGA
+1121 QVVKGA

-1133 FGEQLKDAIHLYDVY
+1133 FGEQLKDAIHLYDVF
-1148 MPAYTFDTD
+1148 MPAFTFDTS
-1157 TIEIKAIDNRR
+1157 TIEVKAIDNRR

-1190 NLLEQDAKALQ
+1190 NLLEQDAKSLQ

-1223 GIGDVSDPDYSIS
+1223 GIGDVTDPDYSIS

-1252 SNLIESDSSLAN
+1252 SNLIEADSSLEN
-1264 SDAMTDAI
+1264 STAMTDAI
-1272 RSTNG
+1272 RTTNG
-1277 YKKTGDLITLPYTET
+1277 YQKTGDLITLPYTET

-1336 TIEIPGVFDTLTDAA
+1336 TIDIPGVFDTLVGDAA
-1351 GANVQE
+1351 EEVRE
-1357 INLGTVW
+1357 LNLGTIW
-1364 NEWNNNWSS
+1364 NEWNNNWTSVD
-1373 IDVAGTEVTERT
+1373 IAGTEQTET
-1385 GQQRRNQ
+1385 FVERRSN
-1392 WPFLR
+1392 WNGVDGGANGLIR
-1397 RAGERTTVATQE
+1397 RIDRTTIASQE
-1409 VNNRTRTGIRTTLQP
+1409 INNRTRTGIRTTLQP
-1424 GGLRNT
+1424 GGLRNQ

-1454 VGMKPDTRIYPF
+1454 KGMKPDTRIYPF

-1485 ALTTDSTGAAT
+1485 ALTTDASGAAT

-1502 TPTVDS
+1502 TPTNED

-1518 FRLTSSSTNS
+1518 FRLTSNSSNS
-1528 KVSGLVTTSAESDY
+1528 KVEGLISTSAESDY

-1568 TDSSQIIGAIGTRV
+1568 TDQSQIIGAIGTRV
-1582 VRETGGEWFDP
+1582 VRDDSGDWYDP

-1620 AVPVTLQIRTMTNGY
+1620 SIPATVQIRTMTNGY

-1644 EKTVAAADISTS
+1644 EKTIDAADISTS

-1687 DEYTMYTARL
+1687 DEYTMYTSRL
-1697 GQTTLDAT
+1697 GQTTLDGS

-1732 DVKFKINRASF
+1732 DVKFKINRAVF
-1743 TTNTDGVVYLVNDEL
+1743 TTNTTGTVNLVNDVV
-1758 PTKTLRQNPIT
+1758 PVKTLRQNPIT
-1769 TIAGT
+1769 TITGSLNDSLNDSA
-1774 TNEGINASVTSVAMV
+1774 TSIPLS
-1789 STKQFPTSGT
+1789 STKQFPVAGT

-1815 ALTGLTRGANS
+1815 ALTGATRGANS
-1826 TTAATHSSGAAVG
+1826 TSAASHSSGATVG
-1839 SLEMRV
+1839 STALRI

-1873 STNINGTYTSIKD
+1873 STNINGTYTSISD
-1886 PKMHSYVITAQN
+1886 IKMHSYIITAQN

-1909 STTVTATRNIL
+1909 GTTVTATRNIL
-1920 FDVLQPVAGII
+1920 YDVVQPVAGII
-1931 QPPGT
+1931 QPPNT
-1936 TIGTTL
+1936 TISSTL

-1953 ETEFSLVTASNQ
+1953 ETEFSLVTASDQ

-2002 TLNSTA
+2002 SLNTTA
-2008 ENLSPVVDTTRLST
+2008 DNLSPVVDTTRLSA
-2022 HLIRNNFYS
+2022 HLIRNHLYN

-2037 PDFVADTAKSGGSSA
+2037 PDFVADTAKSGGSSSA
-2052 ARYVTKPIV
+2052 KYVTKPIN
-2061 LTNNSTALDIRL
+2061 LTNDSTALDIRL
-2073 SAYVPSTSEVEM
+2073 SAYVPSTSEIEM
-2085 YFRTTSADDA
+2085 YFRTTAADDA

-2100 LAWTPFND
+2100 LVWTPFND

-2122 KTFKE
+2122 RTFKE
-2127 HQYSVSDLPSFTSF
+2127 HKFSVSDLPSFTSF

-2147 KGTISSYPPRV
+2147 KGSVSSYPPRV